1 MEIILNERKKA
12 KEYLEIKEVD
22 NVVQCSS
29 ILIRYFYSPITTDAE
44 IYTIIDDFLK
54 QAFIGYKSENWKSLI
69 EYQIKSLK
77 NRKLVEIDYIPVLRK
92 ELERIQSL
100 ENIRLEKLAFTL
112 LIIAKYYN
120 YINDNNN
127 NWVNKDFKTIFKL
140 ADINVVKAKQCM
152 LISELK
158 EKDMIAL
165 SRKVDNLNLNVKYIY
180 DDTEDI
186 EDIIFNITNM
196 NDLGNQY
203 IMNVKKDNSYKQC
216 KNCGRI
222 IKIVKNKKY
231 CKNCA
236 IEVKKNTQKEWI
248 RNKRKQ
254 ALNNQ

>member
-1 MEIILNERKKA
+1 MVNMEIILNERKKA
-12 KEYLEIKEVD
+12 KEYLETKEVD

-44 IYTIIDDFLK
+44 IYTIVDGFLK
-54 QAFIGYKSENWKSLI
+54 QSFIGYKSENWKSLI
-69 EYQIKSLK
+69 EYQIKNLK

-127 NWVNKDFKTIFKL
+127 NWTNKDFKTIFKL
-140 ADINVVKAKQCM
+140 ADINVTKSKQCM

-165 SRKVDNLNLNVKYIY
+165 SRKVDNLNLNVKYIC
-180 DDTEDI
+180 DDI
-186 EDIIFNITNM
+186 EDIIFYVTNM

-231 CKNCA
+231 CKNCS

-254 ALNNQ
+254 TLNNQ